1 MSAGMNIKNEVLYR
15 VYLVLLLIVAS
26 AVAIAVKTVYISV
39 VEGPEL
45 RAQKENLYIR
55 REKVSAARG
64 NILTADGS
72 LLATSLPFFEIR
84 ADLVTIDQQLFDE
97 QVDSLAYCLATWVDD
112 SYTPAGYRDYL
123 IREREKGN
131 RYLRIKGKA
140 TYSEKEFIAQ
150 FPIFRE
156 GQFRGGF
163 IAKPTHNRMYPF
175 RGLARRTIGY
185 NREDVNMVGLEG
197 FFDEA
202 LRGESGE
209 RLVFKTGDSW
219 IPVSDYSEIEPRR
232 GDDIL
237 TTLDINIQDITHN
250 ALLNALNYHKAESG
264 TAIVMEVETGAIK
277 AISNL
282 GRTSHGWYEVY
293 NNAIGAA
300 LEPGSTFKLA
310 SVMALL
316 EDGAIDLNDTIPLFG
331 GKVDFYEETMVD
343 ATSHLLDSASLQ
355 HAFEISSNVGIAT
368 QVQQYYGESGRADQ
382 FIRRLKQFNL
392 HIPTGI
398 EIKGE
403 AAPYVKEAYDI
414 ERHQWSG
421 TTLPWMSIGYEVTL
435 TPLQL
440 LTFYNAIANDGAMMK
455 PHLVSEIRSGKH
467 VKKSYRPVVVKRQIA
482 SKSTIQKAQHL
493 LRQVVLNGTA
503 RRLQSDEYAFAGKTG
518 TSQINYRDAPDQS
531 KLRYR
536 ASFVGFFPAEAPKY
550 SVLVLITDP
559 REHGRYGSDVAA
571 PVFRRIADEI
581 FERELAPQQILNDG
595 PPPPVAAAQLPPW
608 QAGWRSD
615 LEYLLSAFQLP
626 VAKQVK
632 GDWAVVRPVSR
643 SDTLQLVTRDLE
655 NMEAVPSV
663 VGMGL
668 RDALAVLEN
677 RGLSVEVTG
686 YGRVVQQSIIPGTR
700 VNRQNIRIVLD

>member
-1 MSAGMNIKNEVLYR
+1 MMSAGMNIKNEVLYR

-26 AVAIAVKTVYISV
+26 AVAIAVKTVHISV

-64 NILTADGS
+64 NILTTDGS

-123 IREREKGN
+123 VREREKGN
-131 RYLRIKGKA
+131 RYLRIKSKA

-282 GRTSHGWYEVY
+282 GRTSNGWYEVY

-316 EDGAIDLNDTIPLFG
+316 EDGAVDLNDTIPLFG
-331 GKVDFYEETMVD
+331 GKVNFYEETMVD

-382 FIRRLKQFNL
+382 FIRRIKQFNL

-421 TTLPWMSIGYEVTL
+421 TTLPWMSIGYE
-435 TPLQL
+435 
-440 LTFYNAIANDGAMMK
+440 
-455 PHLVSEIRSGKH
+455 
-467 VKKSYRPVVVKRQIA
+467 
-482 SKSTIQKAQHL
+482 
-493 LRQVVLNGTA
+493 
-503 RRLQSDEYAFAGKTG
+503 
-518 TSQINYRDAPDQS
+518 
-531 KLRYR
+531 
-536 ASFVGFFPAEAPKY
+536 
-550 SVLVLITDP
+550 
-559 REHGRYGSDVAA
+559 
-571 PVFRRIADEI
+571 
-581 FERELAPQQILNDG
+581 
-595 PPPPVAAAQLPPW
+595 
-608 QAGWRSD
+608 
-615 LEYLLSAFQLP
+615 
-626 VAKQVK
+626 
-632 GDWAVVRPVSR
+632 
-643 SDTLQLVTRDLE
+643 
-655 NMEAVPSV
+655 
-663 VGMGL
+663 
-668 RDALAVLEN
+668 
-677 RGLSVEVTG
+677 
-686 YGRVVQQSIIPGTR
+686 
-700 VNRQNIRIVLD
+700 

>member
-1 MSAGMNIKNEVLYR
+1 
-15 VYLVLLLIVAS
+15 
-26 AVAIAVKTVYISV
+26 
-39 VEGPEL
+39 
-45 RAQKENLYIR
+45 
-55 REKVSAARG
+55 
-64 NILTADGS
+64 
-72 LLATSLPFFEIR
+72 
-84 ADLVTIDQQLFDE
+84 
-97 QVDSLAYCLATWVDD
+97 
-112 SYTPAGYRDYL
+112 
-123 IREREKGN
+123 
-131 RYLRIKGKA
+131 
-140 TYSEKEFIAQ
+140 
-150 FPIFRE
+150 
-156 GQFRGGF
+156 
-163 IAKPTHNRMYPF
+163 
-175 RGLARRTIGY
+175 
-185 NREDVNMVGLEG
+185 
-197 FFDEA
+197 
-202 LRGESGE
+202 
-209 RLVFKTGDSW
+209 
-219 IPVSDYSEIEPRR
+219 
-232 GDDIL
+232 
-237 TTLDINIQDITHN
+237 
-250 ALLNALNYHKAESG
+250 
-264 TAIVMEVETGAIK
+264 
-277 AISNL
+277 
-282 GRTSHGWYEVY
+282 
-293 NNAIGAA
+293 
-300 LEPGSTFKLA
+300 
-310 SVMALL
+310 
-316 EDGAIDLNDTIPLFG
+316 
-331 GKVDFYEETMVD
+331 
-343 ATSHLLDSASLQ
+343 
-355 HAFEISSNVGIAT
+355 
-368 QVQQYYGESGRADQ
+368 
-382 FIRRLKQFNL
+382 
-392 HIPTGI
+392 
-398 EIKGE
+398 
-403 AAPYVKEAYDI
+403 
-414 ERHQWSG
+414 
-421 TTLPWMSIGYEVTL
+421 
-435 TPLQL
+435 
-440 LTFYNAIANDGAMMK
+440 
-455 PHLVSEIRSGKH
+455 
-467 VKKSYRPVVVKRQIA
+467 VVVKRQIA